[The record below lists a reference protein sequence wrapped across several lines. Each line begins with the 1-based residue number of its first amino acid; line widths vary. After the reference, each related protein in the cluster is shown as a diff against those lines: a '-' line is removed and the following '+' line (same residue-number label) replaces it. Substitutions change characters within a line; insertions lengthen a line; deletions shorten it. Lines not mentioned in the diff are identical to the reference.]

1 MFDTMDRETFICNH
15 LKDKMGISI
24 FAGAGVSCG
33 SKLPLASPLLDFI
46 VQSVMPEEISDKEDF
61 KLSINSLPF
70 EAFIEHMI
78 RYTGDYDI
86 FNIFKGKYVPNENH
100 IFAAKC

>member
-1 MFDTMDRETFICNH
+1 MFATMDRETFICNH

-61 KLSINSLPF
+61 KLSINLKARSFKVIISYPFVLALVSL
-70 EAFIEHMI
+70 E
-78 RYTGDYDI
+78 
-86 FNIFKGKYVPNENH
+86 
-100 IFAAKC
+100 C